1 MDKSCPRKNLI
12 SKLLCNFEFPHDR
25 LYLTYIFPDMN
36 KIALITGATS
46 GIGQATAL
54 KAAEA
59 GFDLIITGRRAAR
72 LEELAKAIRQ
82 KGTDVLTLDFD
93 VRRPDEVQ
101 QAIDHLDGKWRN
113 IAVLVNNA
121 GLAVGVNPIQDG
133 ILEDW
138 ERMIDTNVK
147 GLLYVTRAVAP
158 LMIAN
163 NAGHIVNIASIAGK
177 EVYPGG
183 NVYCATKHAVDAL
196 SRAMRTDMLK
206 HNIKVTNIA
215 PGMVETE
222 FSLVRYK
229 GDAEAAKNV
238 YKGMTPLSNDD
249 IADTILFA
257 ITRPAHVCLNDI
269 VIMPT
274 AQANSRDVNRK

>member
-1 MDKSCPRKNLI
+1 
-12 SKLLCNFEFPHDR
+12 
-25 LYLTYIFPDMN
+25 MN
-36 KIALITGATS
+36 KIALITGTTS
-46 GIGQATAL
+46 GIGKATAL

-59 GFDLIITGRRAAR
+59 GFDLIITGRREDR
-72 LEELAKAIRQ
+72 LSELANELKK
-82 KGTDVLTLDFD
+82 KGIEVLALCFD
-93 VRRPDEVQ
+93 VRKPEEVKKV
-101 QAIDHLDGKWRN
+101 IGSLSDKWKN
-113 IAVLVNNA
+113 ISVLVNNA
-121 GLAVGVNPIQDG
+121 GLAVGTSPIQDG
-133 ILEDW
+133 ILDDW

-147 GLLYVTRAVAP
+147 GLLYITREVAP
-158 LMIAN
+158 LMIKN
-163 NAGHIVNIASIAGK
+163 NTGHIVNIASIAGK

-222 FSLVRYK
+222 FSIVRYK

-238 YKGMTPLSNDD
+238 YKGITPLSNED

-274 AQANSRDVNRK
+274 AQANSRDVNRQ

>member
-1 MDKSCPRKNLI
+1 MK
-12 SKLLCNFEFPHDR
+12 
-25 LYLTYIFPDMN
+25 

-46 GIGQATAL
+46 GIGRATAL
-54 KAAEA
+54 RAAEI
-59 GFDLIITGRRAAR
+59 GYDLIITGRRQELLNELATEIRRQGREVLPLGFDIRKAEEVKKAVTD
-72 LEELAKAIRQ
+72 LEE
-82 KGTDVLTLDFD
+82 
-93 VRRPDEVQ
+93 
-101 QAIDHLDGKWRN
+101 KWQN

-121 GLAVGVNPIQDG
+121 GLAVGTSPIQEG
-133 ILEDW
+133 IIDDW

-147 GLLYVTRAVAP
+147 GLLYITREIAP
-158 LMIAN
+158 LMIRN
-163 NAGHIVNIASIAGK
+163 NNGHIVNIASIAGK

-196 SRAMRTDMLK
+196 SKAMRTDMLK

-222 FSLVRYK
+222 FSIVRYK
-229 GDAEAAKNV
+229 GDTEAAKNV
-238 YKGMTPLSNDD
+238 YKGMTPLTNED
-249 IADTILFA
+249 IADTIIFA

-274 AQANSRDVNRK
+274 AQANSRDVCRK